1 MGVLCFII
9 LPFSSPPAFYWLSLT
24 LPLVIC
30 FSTCCFFRT
39 TTTADAAIRRDTN
52 YTHRSIL
59 KDYFTRY
66 RELVLPPSIY
76 ASHLLLF
83 NVLQHIS
90 HHTAAAADFAFNYFL
105 SRFSLSATLEF
116 LLISHEIKSQ
126 IWNWNDVLHTV
137 NCCCMLLLLLET

>member
-1 MGVLCFII
+1 MFYGRSVFYHFALFLSSSI
-9 LPFSSPPAFYWLSLT
+9 LLTHSLSLS

-39 TTTADAAIRRDTN
+39 TTTADAAIRRDKL

-59 KDYFTRY
+59 FFKRLFYSVQRASSSSFH
-66 RELVLPPSIY
+66 

-90 HHTAAAADFAFNYFL
+90 HHTAATADFAFNYFL
-105 SRFSLSATLEF
+105 SLAFHSRRLEF

-126 IWNWNDVLHTV
+126 I
-137 NCCCMLLLLLET
+137 